1 MQQSQSLTPS
11 RALKFVLICGIVN
24 LFADM
29 TYEGARSINGAYL
42 QMLGASAAVVGFT
55 AGLGELIGY
64 GFRSVTGFISDR
76 TGKYWLMTIS
86 GYIINVLAVPA
97 LALAGNWQI
106 AAALMVAERT
116 GRAIRKPSTEAMLSF
131 ASKEVGTGKTFGLV
145 ESLDQIGATVGP
157 LIIALTLFLGHS
169 YRVGYSILL
178 APALLTIAIVIV
190 AYFLFPHPQ
199 KLEASKPLE
208 TKGLSQPYWMYMG
221 AGACIAAGFADFSL
235 IAYHFQTTGSVAT
248 SLIPVFYAVAMA
260 MGAVS
265 AYLFGKLFD
274 RIGIRMIVIA
284 FAMSAFFA
292 PLVFLEKTWLALTGM
307 LLWGI
312 GLGAQD
318 SLLKAVIVPVIP
330 ANKRSTAFGLFDS
343 GFGIAWFLG
352 SWLMGLLYGRSLP
365 ALIVFSVVLQL
376 SSLPLFLI
384 AKKMQLNETRFDPG
398 AR

>member
-1 MQQSQSLTPS
+1 MKQESLTS
-11 RALKFVLICGIVN
+11 SKALKFVLILGIVN

-29 TYEGARSINGAYL
+29 TYEGARSVNGAYL

-64 GFRSVTGFISDR
+64 GFRSITGFISDR
-76 TGKYWLMTIS
+76 TGRYWLMTIS
-86 GYIINVLAVPA
+86 GYIINMLAVPA
-97 LALAGNWQI
+97 LALTGNWPI
-106 AAALMVAERT
+106 AAALMVTERT

-131 ASKEVGTGKTFGLV
+131 ASKQVGTGKTFGLV

-169 YRVGYSILL
+169 YRAGFMVLL

-190 AYFLFPHPQ
+190 AYFLFPHPH
-199 KLEASKPLE
+199 KLETVTSVQ
-208 TKGLSQPYWMYMG
+208 TKGFAKPYWIYMA
-221 AGACIAAGFADFSL
+221 AGACVAAGFADFSL
-235 IAYHFQTTGSVAT
+235 IAYHFQKTGSVAT
-248 SLIPVFYAVAMA
+248 SLIPVFYALAMA

-265 AYLFGKLFD
+265 AYVFGKMYDTL
-274 RIGIRMIVIA
+274 GVRMIVIA
-284 FAMSAFFA
+284 FALSAFFA
-292 PLVFLEKTWLALTGM
+292 PLVFLDRTWLALVGM

-318 SLLKAVIVPVIP
+318 SLLKAILVPVVP
-330 ANKRSTAFGLFDS
+330 SDKRSTAFGLFDS

-352 SWLMGLLYGRSLP
+352 SWLMGVLYGRSIP

-376 SSLPLFLI
+376 LSLPLFLY
-384 AKKMQLNETRFDPG
+384 AKLVAP
-398 AR
+398 AASS

>member
-1 MQQSQSLTPS
+1 MKQDQSLTS
-11 RALKFVLICGIVN
+11 SKALKFVLILGIVN

-29 TYEGARSINGAYL
+29 TYEGARSVNGAYL
-42 QMLGASAAVVGFT
+42 QMLGASAAAVGFT

-86 GYIINVLAVPA
+86 GYIINMLAVPA

-106 AAALMVAERT
+106 AVALMVTERT
-116 GRAIRKPSTEAMLSF
+116 GRAIRKPSAEAMLAF
-131 ASKEVGTGKTFGLV
+131 ASKEVGTGKAFGLV

-157 LIIALTLFLGHS
+157 LIIALTLFLAHS
-169 YRVGYSILL
+169 YRAGYTILL
-178 APALLTIAIVIV
+178 APALLTIAIVII
-190 AYFLFPHPQ
+190 AYFLFPHPH
-199 KLEASKPLE
+199 KLEAANPVETRSLSKPF
-208 TKGLSQPYWMYMG
+208 WMYMA
-221 AGACIAAGFADFSL
+221 AGACVAAGFADFSL
-235 IAYHFQTTGSVAT
+235 IAYHLQRAGSVAT

-274 RIGIRMIVIA
+274 RIGMRMITIA
-284 FAMSAFFA
+284 FALSAFFA
-292 PLVFLEKTWLALTGM
+292 PLVFLGKVCLVLVGM

-318 SLLKAVIVPVIP
+318 SLLKAVIVAVIP

-352 SWLMGLLYGRSLP
+352 SWLMGLLYGRSLLAP
-365 ALIVFSVVLQL
+365 IVFSVVLQR
-376 SSLPLFLI
+376 SSLPLFFF
-384 AKKMQLNETRFDPG
+384 AK
-398 AR
+398 

>member
-1 MQQSQSLTPS
+1 MKQESLTS
-11 RALKFVLICGIVN
+11 SKALKFVLILGIVN

-29 TYEGARSINGAYL
+29 TYEGARSVNGAYL

-64 GFRSVTGFISDR
+64 GFRSITGFISDR
-76 TGKYWLMTIS
+76 TGRYWLMTIS
-86 GYIINVLAVPA
+86 GYIINMLAVPA
-97 LALAGNWQI
+97 LALTGNWPI
-106 AAALMVAERT
+106 AAALMVTERT

-131 ASKEVGTGKTFGLV
+131 ASKQVGTGKTFGLV

-169 YRVGYSILL
+169 YRAGYMVLL

-190 AYFLFPHPQ
+190 AYFLFPHPH
-199 KLEASKPLE
+199 KLETVTSVQ
-208 TKGLSQPYWMYMG
+208 TKGFAKPYWIYMA
-221 AGACIAAGFADFSL
+221 AGACVAAGFADFSL
-235 IAYHFQTTGSVAT
+235 IAYHFQKTGSVAT
-248 SLIPVFYAVAMA
+248 SLIPVFYALAMA

-265 AYLFGKLFD
+265 AYVFGKMYDTL
-274 RIGIRMIVIA
+274 GVRMIVIA
-284 FAMSAFFA
+284 FALSAFFA
-292 PLVFLEKTWLALTGM
+292 PLVFLDRTWLALVGM

-318 SLLKAVIVPVIP
+318 SLLKAILVPVVP
-330 ANKRSTAFGLFDS
+330 SDKRSTAFGLFDS

-352 SWLMGLLYGRSLP
+352 SWLMGVLYGRSIP

-376 SSLPLFLI
+376 LSLPLFLY
-384 AKKMQLNETRFDPG
+384 AKLVAP
-398 AR
+398 AASS

>member
-1 MQQSQSLTPS
+1 MKQESLTS
-11 RALKFVLICGIVN
+11 SKALKFVLILGIVN

-29 TYEGARSINGAYL
+29 TYEGARSVNGAYL

-64 GFRSVTGFISDR
+64 GFRSITGFISDR
-76 TGKYWLMTIS
+76 TGRYWLMTIS
-86 GYIINVLAVPA
+86 GYIINMLAVPA
-97 LALAGNWQI
+97 LALTGNWPI
-106 AAALMVAERT
+106 AAALMVTERT

-131 ASKEVGTGKTFGLV
+131 ASKQVGTGKTFGLV

-169 YRVGYSILL
+169 YRAGYMVLL

-190 AYFLFPHPQ
+190 AYFLFPHPH
-199 KLEASKPLE
+199 KLETVTSVQ
-208 TKGLSQPYWMYMG
+208 TKGFAKPYWIYMA
-221 AGACIAAGFADFSL
+221 AGACVAAGFADFSL
-235 IAYHFQTTGSVAT
+235 IAYHFQKTGSVAT
-248 SLIPVFYAVAMA
+248 SLIPVFYALAMA

-265 AYLFGKLFD
+265 AYVFGKMYDTLGV
-274 RIGIRMIVIA
+274 RVIVIA
-284 FAMSAFFA
+284 FALSAFFA
-292 PLVFLEKTWLALTGM
+292 PLVFLDRTWLALVGM

-318 SLLKAVIVPVIP
+318 SLLKAILVPVVP
-330 ANKRSTAFGLFDS
+330 SDKRSTAFGLFDS

-352 SWLMGLLYGRSLP
+352 SWLMGVLYGRSIP

-376 SSLPLFLI
+376 LSLPLFLY
-384 AKKMQLNETRFDPG
+384 AKLVAP
-398 AR
+398 AASS

>member
-1 MQQSQSLTPS
+1 MKQESLTS
-11 RALKFVLICGIVN
+11 SKALKFVLILGIVN

-29 TYEGARSINGAYL
+29 TYEGARSVNGAYL

-64 GFRSVTGFISDR
+64 GFRSITGFISDR
-76 TGKYWLMTIS
+76 TGRYWLMTIS
-86 GYIINVLAVPA
+86 GYIINMLAVPA
-97 LALAGNWQI
+97 LALTGNWPI

-131 ASKEVGTGKTFGLV
+131 ASKQVGTGKTFGLV

-169 YRVGYSILL
+169 YRVGYSVLL

-190 AYFLFPHPQ
+190 AYFLFPHPH
-199 KLEASKPLE
+199 KLETVTSVQ
-208 TKGLSQPYWMYMG
+208 TKGFAKPYWIYMA
-221 AGACIAAGFADFSL
+221 AGACAAAGFADFSL
-235 IAYHFQTTGSVAT
+235 IAYHFQKTGSVAT

-265 AYLFGKLFD
+265 AYLFGKMYDTL
-274 RIGIRMIVIA
+274 GVRMIVIA
-284 FAMSAFFA
+284 FALSAFFA
-292 PLVFLEKTWLALTGM
+292 PLVFLDKNWLALVGM

-318 SLLKAVIVPVIP
+318 SLLKAILVPVIP
-330 ANKRSTAFGLFDS
+330 ADKRSTAFGLFDS

-352 SWLMGLLYGRSLP
+352 SWLMGVLYGRSIP

-376 SSLPLFLI
+376 LSLPLFLY
-384 AKKMQLNETRFDPG
+384 AKRGESAATP
-398 AR
+398 